1 MKTEEEE
8 KGRGRIGG
16 EGDNERGGGEE
27 HGERRGG
34 RVGETMEDGS
44 GRGGESRSRE
54 EVRQG
59 EEGMEKRWKETFPF
73 LNMLVSCEL
82 GTV

>member
-1 MKTEEEE
+1 
-8 KGRGRIGG
+8 
-16 EGDNERGGGEE
+16 
-27 HGERRGG
+27 
-34 RVGETMEDGS
+34 MEDGS
-44 GRGGESRSRE
+44 GRGGESRSRQ